1 MAPANFSNIMKKYT
15 ANLHCFQGGSYIYI
29 NLFISLNSALS
40 SSFMDNDSCDDDNMA
55 NNDKSI

>member
-1 MAPANFSNIMKKYT
+1 MKKYT

-40 SSFMDNDSCDDDNMA
+40 SSFMDNDSRDDDNMA
-55 NNDKSI
+55 NNDKPI